1 MPEAWLFTIIYAITN
16 QYSTRHFSLSRQ
28 IILIQKTRHGIAPAS
43 GFSYAVI
50 ALLSETLTRSKSG
63 NLIIQPT

>member
-28 IILIQKTRHGIAPAS
+28 IILIQKPTRDRSRI